1 MLERKVRE
9 QAAELKIMRQ
19 DRNSLSKRPQV
30 LDPKAEK
37 ELEAAVR
44 LFIQQKRQR
53 TIPPEMRPTLKDRR
67 AFDKDSIAAV
77 IREHKH
83 FLPSIKSIMR
93 AALRGKERCRFRR
106 SPTLEAFNDGFRI
119 DSTLFKDTHSLQR
132 FLKDY
137 DLNVMMP

>member
-1 MLERKVRE
+1 
-9 QAAELKIMRQ
+9 MRQ

-53 TIPPEMRPTLKDRR
+53 TIPPEMRPSLKDKR

-77 IREHKH
+77 VREHKH
-83 FLPSIKSIMR
+83 FLVSIKSIMR
-93 AALRGKERCRFRR
+93 AALRGK
-106 SPTLEAFNDGFRI
+106 
-119 DSTLFKDTHSLQR
+119 
-132 FLKDY
+132 
-137 DLNVMMP
+137 